1 MAISA
6 SRRRRSGYPGPAC
19 PWCSRAI
26 PHATFRTGLMSCPS
40 CARPFEAV
48 RFDPLEPRV
57 PAVDLAAAGPGED
70 VPCAKH
76 ARNRAAASCQRCG
89 QFMCA
94 LCRIDADGKA
104 YCPSCFER
112 LSAEGAIASAVTR
125 VKNYAGMASSLIAC
139 GYLFCFI
146 AGLPMG
152 LGAAY
157 YSIRGLRDL
166 RARGEEGRGW
176 MIVRLVLS
184 ILLMGL
190 GTLVLVALF
199 GGFR

>member
-1 MAISA
+1 
-6 SRRRRSGYPGPAC
+6 
-19 PWCSRAI
+19 
-26 PHATFRTGLMSCPS
+26 MSCPS
-40 CARPFEAV
+40 CSRPFQAV
-48 RFDPLEPRV
+48 RFQPLEPRA
-57 PAVDLAAAGPGED
+57 PTVDLATAGPGED

-125 VKNYAGMASSLIAC
+125 LKNYAGMANSLILA
-139 GYLFCFI
+139 GFLFSF
-146 AGLPMG
+146 AGLPIG

-157 YSIRGLRDL
+157 YSIRGLRDV
-166 RARGEEGRGW
+166 RARGEEGAGG

-184 ILLMGL
+184 ILIMAL
-190 GTLVLVALF
+190 GTFVLLVVF
-199 GGFR
+199 GVFK